1 MMNNYEFATCP
12 TLDDPANYH
21 FENRCE
27 DCDIQRM
34 AKMRLDTVD
43 SLYRQSRVTQAQFE
57 AYMYVWARLSP
68 HGGRPEW
75 MTVPTDPDV
84 RRIARKLLR
93 AGGFGIPA
101 GMHLDD

>member
-1 MMNNYEFATCP
+1 
-12 TLDDPANYH
+12 
-21 FENRCE
+21 
-27 DCDIQRM
+27 
-34 AKMRLDTVD
+34 
-43 SLYRQSRVTQAQFE
+43 
-57 AYMYVWARLSP
+57 
-68 HGGRPEW
+68 